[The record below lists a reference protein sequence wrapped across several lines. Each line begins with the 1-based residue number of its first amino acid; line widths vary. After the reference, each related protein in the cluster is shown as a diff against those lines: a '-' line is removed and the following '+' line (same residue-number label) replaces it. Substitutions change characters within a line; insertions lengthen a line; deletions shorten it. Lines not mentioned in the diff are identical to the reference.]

1 MTLRLATCEELCR
14 DHEATKLIA
23 NLYWDLEKS
32 STAVALLFPWFPS
45 PSRRRKKRASREL
58 YSLILGFI
66 HGRRAAGATT
76 NSPIDALIK
85 RGDKDVD
92 IVTVSVFINFLK

>member
-32 STAVALLFPWFPS
+32 STPAALLFPWFPS
-45 PSRRRKKRASREL
+45 PSRRMNKRSSRDL
-58 YSLILGFI
+58 YALILKFV
-66 HGRRAAGATT
+66 HCRRAAGATT
-76 NSPIDALIK
+76 KGPIDALIK

-92 IVTVSVFINFLK
+92 IVTVSVT